1 MIRISQIKIPL
12 EKKADKDLLK
22 KKVVKELR
30 IKEKDI
36 LALDIVKESID
47 ARGEDVKLIYT
58 VDVKVKNE
66 SKLRLKKSHQKVSKK
81 EYSLP
86 ELGIEKMSGRPVVI
100 GFGPAGMFAG
110 LQLAKK
116 GYKPI
121 ILEQGED
128 VDKRSETVEKF
139 WSEGILNSR
148 SNVQFGEGGAG
159 TFSDGKLMTRVKD
172 PRIGEVF
179 REFVD
184 CGAKDEILY
193 KNKPHIGTDILKIVV
208 KNLREKINSLGGE
221 VRFDTKVEDLII
233 EGDQITGVKIE
244 GKEDIKTSVVVLAI
258 GHSARDM
265 FKALDKHEVKMESK
279 PFAIG
284 LRIEHLQEE
293 INKSQYKK
301 HYKNK
306 NLAAAEYKL
315 TYKSSNGRGVYTFC
329 MCPGGYVVASAS
341 EEKHLVV
348 NGMSYNARAGS
359 NSNSA
364 LIVTVKPEDFN
375 NEGPLAGVE
384 FQRDIERKAFNV
396 GGKNYTAPCQ
406 RIGDFL
412 GIEYE
417 EDNKIEGTYRPGLN
431 YTNFEEILPEYVIDS
446 LKEAIIHMDKRLKG
460 FANPNGLLTGV
471 ETRTSSPVRII
482 RDEESLESINTKGLY
497 PCGEGAGYAGGIT
510 SSSVDG
516 IKIAE
521 KIIMRYAL

>member
-12 EKKADKDLLK
+12 EKKANKDLIK
-22 KKVVKELR
+22 QKVVKELR
-30 IKEKDI
+30 VKEKDI
-36 LALDIVKESID
+36 LQLDIVKESID

-66 SKLRLKKSHQKVSKK
+66 NKVRLKKSHQKVSKK
-81 EYSLP
+81 EYFLP
-86 ELGIEKMSGRPVVI
+86 ESGSEEMTNRPVVI

-110 LQLAKK
+110 LQLAQK
-116 GYKPI
+116 GYNPI
-121 ILEQGED
+121 ILEQGEE

-139 WSEGILNSR
+139 WNEGILNNR

-179 REFVD
+179 KEFVS
-184 CGAKDEILY
+184 CGAKEEILY

-208 KNLREKINSLGGE
+208 KNIREKINSLGGE
-221 VRFDTKVEDLII
+221 VRFDTKVQDLII
-233 EGDQITGVKIE
+233 EENQIKGLKIE
-244 GKEDIKTSVVVLAI
+244 GQEDINTSVVVLAI

-265 FKALDKHEVKMESK
+265 FETLNKHEVKMESK

-301 HYKNK
+301 HYNNK
-306 NLAAAEYKL
+306 NLGAAEYKL
-315 TYKSSNGRGVYTFC
+315 TYKSSTGRGVYTFC

-341 EEKHLVV
+341 EEEHLVV
-348 NGMSYNARAGS
+348 NGMSYNARAGE

-364 LIVTVKPEDFN
+364 LIVTVKPEDYKD
-375 NEGPLAGVE
+375 EGPLSGVA
-384 FQRDIERKAFNV
+384 FQREIERKAFDV
-396 GGKNYTAPCQ
+396 GGKDYTAPCQ

-417 EDNKIEGTYRPGLN
+417 EDNKIEGTYRPALK
-431 YTNFEEILPEYVIDS
+431 YTNFEDILPEYIIES
-446 LKEAIIHMDKRLKG
+446 LKEAIIHMDKKLKG
-460 FANPNGLLTGV
+460 FANPNALLTGV

-482 RDEESLESINTKGLY
+482 RDEEELESINIKGLY

-510 SSSVDG
+510 SSAVDCVTV
-516 IKIAE
+516 AE